1 VQLGLIR
8 QRWPGVL
15 IQTYCQFGFDLIT
28 VILLQHAS
36 GGIDSAIGGLLVI
49 SIGTLALLVPLDRAL
64 LLASVTTFALLGEQ
78 SLSYL
83 RGFTDSGGFGATGIL
98 AAVIFVITGVVQLL
112 RKQIV
117 DIQAIAAQ
125 RGVDLQNLVEL
136 NEYIIQH
143 LRESIVV
150 VDADNRIRL
159 LNESGAG
166 LLGIRAD
173 AHGREL
179 ASVAPTLEARLNLW
193 RDGQDST
200 TESTFVLESDQNATK
215 IEPHFARLGSDRD
228 INRKTKIMK
237 NMAGR

>member
-1 VQLGLIR
+1 MLLTFYLVRDPRIIGDIEPEVAAPTLIAMVVFAIVQLGLIR
-8 QRWPGVL
+8 QRRPGL
-15 IQTYCQFGFDLIT
+15 MIQTYTHFGFDLIT

-78 SLSYL
+78 TLSNL
-83 RGFTDSGGFGATGIL
+83 RGFTDSAGFGATGIL
-98 AAVIFVITGVVQLL
+98 AAVIFVITGVVQIL
-112 RKQIV
+112 RKQIQEV
-117 DIQAIAAQ
+117 QTLATQ

-150 VDADNRIRL
+150 VDSQDKIRL

-173 AHGREL
+173 ANGRPL
-179 ASVAPTLEARLNLW
+179 QDVAPALELRLSQW
-193 RDGQDST
+193 RAGQD
-200 TESTFVLESDQNATK
+200 
-215 IEPHFARLGSDRD
+215 
-228 INRKTKIMK
+228 
-237 NMAGR
+237 